1 MTGPYDQTTNTA
13 GVEDGAAP
21 AARHDQEACM
31 PPRNNATEHLCLI
44 IHSHR
49 PYCFDLGEIMA
60 LPSGMIFRNRFDIQ
74 WIRPEL
80 RDDIEST
87 VGSRVLL
94 ILRDID
100 NNNLIP
106 FRWGK
111 IYKVERIAKIVIFWY
126 HLDDIIEY
134 GSDDNVIAEEIR
146 ARTKMFAD
154 RHDWLPGE
162 QGTALSSPSVFKSN
176 VGLGLRSV
184 DAADEKAWGNCI
196 SAIATA
202 PVYLRI
208 EFLKIVDF
216 TTASGQSVKV
226 SNEAYTVHADSI
238 YHLELF
244 QYIPNPGPAN
254 EVIPSHDIEL
264 TWFEGHLTPLRSKL
278 PAVGKYDSLTFDIKV
293 LDLKPG
299 ERTSLEI
306 RHIPDIA
313 STRSARTALYLP
325 LEVAASGRGK
335 VLAAL
340 LLGLVSL
347 FFMFRPKLG
356 PLSPETVRNV
366 ATVFFVLTLS
376 GPSRALSTIWPVWPW
391 GTK

>member
-1 MTGPYDQTTNTA
+1 MPAKDNTA
-13 GVEDGAAP
+13 
-21 AARHDQEACM
+21 
-31 PPRNNATEHLCLI
+31 EHLCLI

-49 PYCFDLGEIMA
+49 PYCFDLCEIMA
-60 LPSGMIFRNRFDIQ
+60 LPSGMKFRNRFDVQ

-100 NNNLIP
+100 NNMLIP

-111 IYKVERIAKIVIFWY
+111 IYQVERIAKVVIFKY
-126 HLDDIIEY
+126 YLENIVEY
-134 GSDDNVIAEEIR
+134 DSDDNVIAEEII

-154 RHDWLPGE
+154 RHGWLPGE
-162 QGTALSSPSVFKSN
+162 KGQALSTPSVFKSN
-176 VGLGLRSV
+176 VGLALRAI
-184 DAADEKAWGNCI
+184 DASDKRAWGNCI

-202 PVYLRI
+202 PCYLRI

-216 TTASGQSVKV
+216 TTAAGESVRI
-226 SNEAYTVHADSI
+226 SHEAYAVLSNSI
-238 YHLELF
+238 YQLELF

-254 EVIPSHDIEL
+254 EVIPSHEIEL
-264 TWFEGHLTPLRSKL
+264 TWFDGHLTPLRSKL

-299 ERTSLEI
+299 ERTSMEI

-313 STRSARTALYLP
+313 STQSAMTSLYLP
-325 LEVAASGRGK
+325 LEISPSGRGRL
-335 VLAAL
+335 VAAI
-340 LLGLVSL
+340 LLGLISL
-347 FFMFRPKLG
+347 FFMFRPKLDG
-356 PLSPETVRNV
+356 LSQETVRNV
-366 ATVFFVLTLS
+366 ATVVFVLTVS

-391 GTK
+391 GGGK